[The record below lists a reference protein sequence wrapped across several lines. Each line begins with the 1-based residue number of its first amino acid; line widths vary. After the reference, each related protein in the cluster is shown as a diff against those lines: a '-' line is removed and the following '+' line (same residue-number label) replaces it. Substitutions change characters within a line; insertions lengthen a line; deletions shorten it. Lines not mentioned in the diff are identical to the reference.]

1 MVKVNI
7 ETDKSEK
14 ISINL
19 NKIKYSFYELSEELY
34 EKEIPFPN
42 YYNIITNDKR
52 LEINE
57 EIELKENQEIKIVDV
72 ESLEADIRLET
83 VDVINYKPGPINLY
97 NIGNIE
103 EIKSRKNG
111 EKHWKP
117 NKGINLI
124 GFCENKKCKVCGKKV
139 IQYIYDFKLDLTKIN
154 GKMKCPI
161 CKESCDVN
169 NIGFFNCYYHIYGTQ
184 FNSKTDTMEP
194 FNEEIPHFENAAIK
208 NDPFVKIKDKKI
220 KVNKTP
226 NNKLILFNE
235 SGDKILYMKFII
247 QVKKFKD

>member
-1 MVKVNI
+1 MEKVNI
-7 ETDKSEK
+7 EK
-14 ISINL
+14 
-19 NKIKYSFYELSEELY
+19 
-34 EKEIPFPN
+34 
-42 YYNIITNDKR
+42 
-52 LEINE
+52 
-57 EIELKENQEIKIVDV
+57 EIKIVDV
-72 ESLEADIRLET
+72 ESLERDFKLET
-83 VDVINYKPGPINLY
+83 LDFINYKPGPINLY

-111 EKHWKP
+111 EKHWEP

-194 FNEEIPHFENAAIK
+194 FNEEIPHFENAAI
-208 NDPFVKIKDKKI
+208 NNGFVIIKDKKI

-226 NNKLILFNE
+226 KNKFVCFNE
-235 SGDKILYMKFII
+235 SGDKILYIKFII

>member
-42 YYNIITNDKR
+42 NYNIITNDKR

-72 ESLEADIRLET
+72 ESLEGDFRLET

-97 NIGNIE
+97 NIGNIQ
-103 EIKSRKNG
+103 EIKRKKKC
-111 EKHWKP
+111 EHWTI

-124 GFCENKKCKVCGKKV
+124 GFCENKKCKVCGQKV

-169 NIGFFNCYYHIYGTQ
+169 NIGFYNCYYHIYGTQ
-184 FNSKTDTMEP
+184 FNSKTKTIEP
-194 FNEEIPHFENAAIK
+194 FNEEIPHFEIAAIK
-208 NDPFVKIKDKKI
+208 NDDCVIIKDKKI

-226 NNKLILFNE
+226 KNKLIYFNE